1 MKVVLDTNVLLK
13 SLPKTS
19 PYRPIFD
26 AIRHGKVELL
36 LSTDI
41 LLEYTEILEQRTTAS
56 VSNNVANLLVKL
68 PSSVQVEVYIRW
80 NLIQAD
86 LDDNKF
92 TDCAVA
98 GNATFLVTDDKHFNV
113 LSGIAFP
120 PIEVCSS
127 DELLTRLKNRI
138 SPTTPT
144 PPPPAE

>member
-1 MKVVLDTNVLLK
+1 MKIVLDTNVLLK

-26 AIRHGKVELL
+26 AV
-36 LSTDI
+36 
-41 LLEYTEILEQRTTAS
+41 ILEQRTTAS

-68 PSSVQVEVYIRW
+68 PSTVQVEVYIRW

-86 LDDNKF
+86 PDDNKF

-113 LSGIAFP
+113 LSGIEFP

-127 DELLTRLKNRI
+127 NEFLTRLKNRI
-138 SPTTPT
+138 SPTKPI